1 MIGGVEMRTLFL
13 VSALAFSVLC
23 GCDRGDWNS
32 KQHYVRS
39 QTIHVP
45 LSPSVLS
52 VRSTNASVELR
63 VDPSSPVTTIVAE
76 FEIDSTSVADANDRL
91 RASSLVH
98 DTESNRLVLETDL
111 REDVSVHLKI
121 TMPEVTGVSIET
133 DNGSV
138 RIIGASGEAYV
149 KTSNGDVAIHDQQGS
164 VTVRT
169 QNGSIAVSHPTEFLE
184 LHTENGSIDIT
195 NAVSDIRARSANG
208 AIELSVDA
216 DRTPSLQIF
225 ASNGAITVSVGA
237 AFTGEIDLVADN
249 GSIQLEDEAGK
260 VTAEVLRDDG
270 SRHLVIGGGV
280 NKSTLRSS
288 NGSVRFTIL
297 PDPRAGDPGK

>member
-1 MIGGVEMRTLFL
+1 M
-13 VSALAFSVLC
+13 
-23 GCDRGDWNS
+23 
-32 KQHYVRS
+32 
-39 QTIHVP
+39 
-45 LSPSVLS
+45 
-52 VRSTNASVELR
+52 
-63 VDPSSPVTTIVAE
+63 
-76 FEIDSTSVADANDRL
+76 
-91 RASSLVH
+91 
-98 DTESNRLVLETDL
+98 
-111 REDVSVHLKI
+111 
-121 TMPEVTGVSIET
+121 
-133 DNGSV
+133 
-138 RIIGASGEAYV
+138 
-149 KTSNGDVAIHDQQGS
+149 
-164 VTVRT
+164 TVRT

-280 NKSTLRSS
+280 NKSTLRSG

-297 PDPRAGDPGK
+297 PGPRVVILENDHGKTSHCSSEAHGGHSDGGWPEVRMPIHGGAGGAWCQWWSRFNSHVACDAGAV